1 MIPMSFKIMPNW
13 VNKNH
18 IINFMQDTFLVP
30 GNKKGIDD
38 TFLVEAK
45 KEDLMKLKPYA

>member
-1 MIPMSFKIMPNW
+1 MSNW

-30 GNKKGIDD
+30 GNKKGIDE
-38 TFLVEAK
+38 TLRV
-45 KEDLMKLKPYA
+45 Y